1 MYRECFATFSL
12 PFRDTETTQTQ
23 GHCILL
29 ESQLQLPASSARKW
43 HQILMAALLKFVLST
58 GNTKCYAVVPPF
70 SPKCWSASCPAELS
84 IQYAWDE
91 SADCTEQVQSP
102 LDLLAAA
109 AVVAHPLSPF
119 GEITQLSLACFSVLS
134 LTSVPPSA
142 IRHPQSQIR
151 NLFKPW
157 HSCPQNPTFK
167 LKVYPNFR
175 AQISSL
181 CECKWN
187 VSFPL
192 WPTHP
197 LGRGHPIHSIHP
209 VHVLGTTLFLLLCK
223 QPPPTTPAG
232 KRKTNKT
239 HQVFRLCDTRYL
251 TFIYYNQMPQ

>member
-70 SPKCWSASCPAELS
+70 PPKCWSGSCPAELS

-119 GEITQLSLACFSVLS
+119 WRNYPTVTCMLLCSQFNFS
-134 LTSVPPSA
+134 SA
-142 IRHPQSQIR
+142 IRHPPSAIPNSKFIQTLAFLPTKSHFQAQSISQFSSP
-151 NLFKPW
+151 NQLFVW
-157 HSCPQNPTFK
+157 
-167 LKVYPNFR
+167 
-175 AQISSL
+175 
-181 CECKWN
+181 
-187 VSFPL
+187 
-192 WPTHP
+192 
-197 LGRGHPIHSIHP
+197 
-209 VHVLGTTLFLLLCK
+209 
-223 QPPPTTPAG
+223 
-232 KRKTNKT
+232 
-239 HQVFRLCDTRYL
+239 
-251 TFIYYNQMPQ
+251 M